1 MGLEHLWPSPQSLV
15 PFLVA
20 WVRFSIT
27 LFLIL
32 AVFSPLEFDS
42 YFQKASVPNWP
53 AVALTAISDIKIH
66 VTVSTE
72 ENLHILCHRGEPH
85 GFLHVLEE
93 TLHTENFASA
103 SSSYFFH
110 SHGNKEVFS
119 CWGIRLAV
127 DWFRERGHTYIKVFV
142 PLWRKEPPRQDS
154 PIAGRS
160 PSWA

>member
-1 MGLEHLWPSPQSLV
+1 METTCLVSRQVMEIGGRILLTSGTQTSSNNKCLVLLEEVFESIQPGHLAQEWSV
-15 PFLVA
+15 VFLESDKWHTSTV
-20 WVRFSIT
+20 FCLSIT
-27 LFLIL
+27 
-32 AVFSPLEFDS
+32 DS
-42 YFQKASVPNWP
+42 VRDLYMLP
-53 AVALTAISDIKIH
+53 
-66 VTVSTE
+66 
-72 ENLHILCHRGEPH
+72 
-85 GFLHVLEE
+85 
-93 TLHTENFASA
+93 ENFASA

-154 PIAGRS
+154 PIAGTS